1 MAVEFELPKG
11 PSNSAKMGA
20 TPGTQQTAINNVNS
34 GGGFNPNMPIAKQ
47 AAEQSRSSF
56 QKGLMG
62 GMPTPRP
69 APATT
74 RPQARRPQ
82 QQQARPIVSR
92 GMPMD
97 QGRGYNVFSGMDGS
111 QISEMNQSMGMSNM
125 TSLPSLN
132 PGLTG
137 LANAPGQPTL
147 NNLVPMDTEY
157 TDPEG
162 GEHYWNNNNTV
173 TVTKNGS
180 SVTYDLE
187 DYVET
192 YDGDPD
198 NYLAG
203 GYIEDHIA
211 NENAKEAEEATAD
224 SLTTDTLTDILN
236 SNPGLDSKKMA
247 EVISLLDSKYAGQ
260 LQALMMGIDRQAAMM
275 GTMGSGAHSMS
286 INNATAQA
294 LTAMADEYK
303 QLGLAD
309 LTQHSVDLQQT
320 IINKLSIVDRL
331 LAADDFTD
339 ENNVEELLN
348 LEKFLSESNEGPV
361 SDYISVELSALAP
374 NGYHAFY
381 TPLAQMSD
389 VIFKD
394 LSDGIL
400 SETEAIQKYKKL
412 SGQYMAALTSW
423 ASNAGLYQTGGTL
436 EDATGFK
443 TAAEAEV
450 QALFDQFFADAGIT
464 SDLTVS
470 Y

>member
-1 MAVEFELPKG
+1 
-11 PSNSAKMGA
+11 
-20 TPGTQQTAINNVNS
+20 
-34 GGGFNPNMPIAKQ
+34 
-47 AAEQSRSSF
+47 
-56 QKGLMG
+56 
-62 GMPTPRP
+62 
-69 APATT
+69 
-74 RPQARRPQ
+74 
-82 QQQARPIVSR
+82 
-92 GMPMD
+92 
-97 QGRGYNVFSGMDGS
+97 
-111 QISEMNQSMGMSNM
+111 
-125 TSLPSLN
+125 
-132 PGLTG
+132 
-137 LANAPGQPTL
+137 
-147 NNLVPMDTEY
+147 
-157 TDPEG
+157 
-162 GEHYWNNNNTV
+162 
-173 TVTKNGS
+173 
-180 SVTYDLE
+180 
-187 DYVET
+187 
-192 YDGDPD
+192 
-198 NYLAG
+198 
-203 GYIEDHIA
+203 
-211 NENAKEAEEATAD
+211 
-224 SLTTDTLTDILN
+224 
-236 SNPGLDSKKMA
+236 MA

-339 ENNVEELLN
+339 ENNVEKLLN